1 MTVDR
6 TIGRRGG
13 LLHQDRDFRHLWSAD
28 ILSQFGDRITFLAVP
43 LLAAITLDASA
54 FGVSMLRTLQ
64 TLAYLL
70 LGLQVGAWCDRL
82 RSKPILIATDL
93 GRAAV
98 YGSVPI
104 AALFGALTLWQLY
117 AVVAV
122 AGVLAVFFEVAH
134 QTYLPRLVDRKHLI
148 EGNSRLQTNTSVAA
162 VAAPSVSGYLLQ
174 YIGGQA
180 AIGVNALSFLW
191 SAAWLCGIRSREI
204 LPERL
209 EQLPLRREIG
219 EGLRF
224 VLGNPVLRAFAANLV
239 QFSLFQSF
247 QLAMGTLFLLREIH
261 LSPGVIGLVSTTGLT
276 GALLGAV
283 SASRLGTLFGE
294 ARMIWMSSLV
304 LAVGYLLV
312 PLTQPGWGVA
322 FYVVGGF
329 LTGFSL
335 IVLNILQVS
344 FQQAVTPE
352 RLRGRVTATMRFLIY
367 GTAPVGSLLAGIVAT
382 TAGLRATL
390 WIAGI
395 GVAAASPWLV
405 WSPLRSMRALPDTR
419 EDPV

>member
-6 TIGRRGG
+6 TICRRGG
-13 LLHQDRDFRHLWSAD
+13 LLHQDRDFRYLWSAD

-70 LGLQVGAWCDRL
+70 LGLQVGAWCDRV

-134 QTYLPRLVDRKHLI
+134 QTYLPRLVDREHLI
-148 EGNSRLQTNTSVAA
+148 EGNSRLQTNSSVAA

-174 YIGGQA
+174 YVGGQA

-191 SAAWLCGIRSREI
+191 SAAWLRGIRSREI

-224 VLGNPVLRAFAANLV
+224 VLGNRVLRAFAANLV

-247 QLAMGTLFLLREIH
+247 QLAMGALFLLREID

-283 SASRLGTLFGE
+283 SAPRLGTLFGE

-367 GTAPVGSLLAGIVAT
+367 GTAPVGSMLAGIVAT

-395 GVAAASPWLV
+395 GVAAASPWLA